1 MSIFTLLA
9 LIVLPTLGGFI
20 AWAGDIIGYRLGKSR
35 RSLLGLRPRSTAR
48 FVAVFVGVVL
58 PLVTMMVAA
67 AGSEN
72 VRIAL
77 FRLTELTEQRA
88 QLEEKN
94 TQLAAS
100 AESSRLQ
107 KETAQRQYDE
117 ARRRLVAARADLQ
130 AAESALRSAQAEL
143 AAARSERKRLVA
155 QVTEL
160 QATRRQLQA
169 DLTRAQEA
177 LTTAAGTL
185 AATQRALRQA
195 ERDEEETKRRLLV
208 AEDRIAE
215 LEERRAKLETQATN
229 LRLATERAEVEL
241 QRAQERLKP
250 VQDELEA
257 KVARLEE
264 MGDQL
269 EQMKQ
274 ALANAG
280 ALWGREAILAGSS
293 EVRYEPGTELIRG
306 YIDARQ
312 SLAQIEVSVRELEVL
327 ASKDVVAAGIKPG
340 DNGLG
345 VRLVLPP
352 PPGVP
357 PGELPAE
364 GDVIRLVARTILEG
378 KADQYVVVLAVVF
391 RSFMGDDRQVAVG
404 LFARPNALVYP
415 RGAIIAQRV
424 IDGSRPRAEVF
435 QKLWGLLGELR
446 AAAQQAEVMRDPKTG
461 QYGQVPAESI
471 LQALDELLARKQPLR
486 VDAVAADD
494 VYVSSPEPFLVLL
507 RVEQAGRER
516 GGV

>member
-9 LIVLPTLGGFI
+9 LVILPILGGFI

-48 FVAVFVGVVL
+48 FVAVLVGVVL
-58 PLVTMMVAA
+58 PVVTMIVAA

-77 FRLTELTEQRA
+77 FRLTELKQQRA
-88 QLEEKN
+88 ELEEKN

-107 KETAQRQYDE
+107 KENAQRQYEE

-130 AAESALRSAQAEL
+130 VAESVLRKAQVEL
-143 AAARSERKRLVA
+143 NTARSERKRLQA
-155 QVTEL
+155 QLTEL

-169 DLTRAQEA
+169 DLARTQGVLA
-177 LTTAAGTL
+177 TTAETL
-185 AATQRALRQA
+185 ATTQRALRQA
-195 ERDEEETKRRLLV
+195 ERDEEEAKTRLAA
-208 AEDRIAE
+208 AEERIAE
-215 LEERRAKLETQATN
+215 LEDRRAKLEIQATN

-241 QRAQERLKP
+241 RRAQEQLKP
-250 VQDELEA
+250 VRDELEA
-257 KVARLEE
+257 KVARLEQ
-264 MGDQL
+264 MGEQL

-293 EVRYEPGTELIRG
+293 EVRYEPGTELTRG

-327 ASKDVVAAGIKPG
+327 ASKSVLAAGVKPG

-345 VRLVLPP
+345 VRLVLPSP
-352 PPGVP
+352 SEVR

-364 GDVIRLVARTILEG
+364 ADVIRLVARTILEG
-378 KADQYVVVLAVVF
+378 KAEQYVVVVAVVF
-391 RSFMGDDRQVAVG
+391 RSFVDDDRQVAVG
-404 LFARPNALVYP
+404 LFVRPNALVYP
-415 RGAIIAQRV
+415 RGTVIAQRV

-435 QKLWGLLGELR
+435 QRLWGLLGELR
-446 AAAQQAEVMRDPKTG
+446 VAAQQAEVMRDPKTG

-486 VDAVAADD
+486 VDAVAAED

-507 RVEQAGRER
+507 RVEQAGGER
-516 GGV
+516 RGA